1 MSVTRVVF
9 FTTGP
14 ACTLC
19 ERTGSD
25 LEQLSARFGFAWRT
39 VALHALDEPVED
51 YLFRAPVV
59 HIDGELVLEGRI
71 DRADLEGA
79 LRAAQGLVPDVES
92 ESSGGAKS

>member
-1 MSVTRVVF
+1 MARVVF

-19 ERTGSD
+19 ERTRGD
-25 LEQLSARFGFAWRT
+25 LEQLATRFGFAWRS
-39 VALHALDEPVED
+39 VALHELEEPIED

-59 HIDGELVLEGRI
+59 HIDGDLALEGRI
-71 DRADLEGA
+71 ARSALEGA

-92 ESSGGAKS
+92 EGSGGAHS